1 MSSVQT
7 NNVNATANLYY
18 SNQNANNSKPVQ
30 VSSVDGSAA
39 NNNFQ
44 DTVQFSAKAMQL
56 LQSETDP
63 NGTTP
68 VMAAGNG
75 YGLRPPVGNT
85 PPTTGGNNGTEDK
98 DN

>member
-1 MSSVQT
+1 
-7 NNVNATANLYY
+7 
-18 SNQNANNSKPVQ
+18 
-30 VSSVDGSAA
+30 
-39 NNNFQ
+39 
-44 DTVQFSAKAMQL
+44 MQL
-56 LQSETDP
+56 LNDETDP

-85 PPTTGGNNGTEDK
+85 PPPTGSGTEEK

>member
-1 MSSVQT
+1 MSSVQNT
-7 NNVNATANLYY
+7 GINASANLYH
-18 SNQNANNSKPVQ
+18 SNTNSSNAKTVL
-30 VSSVDGSAA
+30 VGSVDGSAA
-39 NNNFQ
+39 NSKLQ

-56 LQSETDP
+56 LNDETDP
-63 NGTTP
+63 NGTMP

-85 PPTTGGNNGTEDK
+85 PPPTGSGTEEK

>member
-1 MSSVQT
+1 MSSIQNT
-7 NNVNATANLYY
+7 GINASANLYH
-18 SNQNANNSKPVQ
+18 SNTNSNNPKAIL
-30 VSSVDGSAA
+30 VSSVDGSSA
-39 NNNFQ
+39 NANLQ

-56 LQSETDP
+56 LQDETDP
-63 NGTTP
+63 TGTTP

-85 PPTTGGNNGTEDK
+85 PPPTGSGTEEK